1 MQTNAPAIN
10 DISFLIRHI
19 IGYENLNALEGYT
32 DVTSDM
38 VDVMLTESGKI
49 SSEVLAP
56 LNKIGDNHGCTF
68 ENGVVRTPPGF
79 KEAYEQVNS
88 GGWFSLNSDTD
99 YGGQGLP
106 LTLSTA
112 VQEIF
117 DSSNMAFGL
126 IPLLSNSAVE
136 LLSAH
141 ASDSQKDIYLP
152 NIISGK
158 WATTMN
164 LTEPHAG
171 SDVGAL
177 RTKAV
182 KAGNHYKITGEKVYI
197 TGGEHD
203 FTENIIH
210 LVLARTPGAPQGNK
224 GISLFIVPKFLINE
238 DSTIGQKNDLRCVS
252 IEQKLGIHASPTCV
266 MAYGDNGGAIGYL
279 VGKENEGLACMFTM
293 MNMAR
298 ICVGVQGVGIAQGAY
313 NQAKDYANNRVQGTR
328 ADAKGK
334 KRPAMIIEHP
344 DVKRMLMDMKSKTE
358 SIRALALYTSYCF
371 DVSKR
376 HPISEKRVKFSER
389 VSLLTPIVKAWAT
402 DKAIKIADI
411 GIQIHGGMGYIE
423 ESGASQYWRDAR
435 ITPIYEGTNGIQAID
450 LVNRK
455 IVRDDGKS
463 LFLLIEEI
471 EENLYN
477 FSNLENNKFSDLGEL
492 VHESVNTLSRSTVFL
507 LNQAGIDPDLVES
520 AARVFLDI
528 LGNTVCAWLMLLQ
541 AGSCEKLLIAKN
553 LDPLF
558 LESKIKTVKHFL
570 KWQLPEVLALEK
582 ILLEGQNDLSLVS
595 KEDFDV

>member
-1 MQTNAPAIN
+1 MQTNAPAIS

-19 IGYENLNALEGYT
+19 IGYENLNTLEGYT
-32 DVTSDM
+32 DINPDM
-38 VDVMLTESGKI
+38 VNDILEESSKI

-56 LNKIGDNHGCTF
+56 LNRIGDNHGCLF

-79 KEAYEQVNS
+79 KEAYEKVSS
-88 GGWFSLNSDTD
+88 GGWFSLNSGTNH
-99 YGGQGLP
+99 GGQDLP

-126 IPLLSNSAVE
+126 IPLLGNSAVE

-141 ASDSQKDIYLP
+141 ATDAQKDIYLP

-158 WATTMN
+158 WSTTMN

-182 KAGNHYKITGEKVYI
+182 KDGNHYKITGEKIYI

-203 FTENIIH
+203 YTENIIH
-210 LVLARTPGAPQGNK
+210 LVLARTPGAPLGNK
-224 GISLFIVPKFLINE
+224 GISLFIVPKFLIKE
-238 DSTIGQKNDLRCVS
+238 DSSIGEKNDLRCVS

-313 NQAKDYANNRVQGTR
+313 NQARNYANNRIQGTR
-328 ADAKGK
+328 TDAEGK
-334 KRPAMIIEHP
+334 KRPAIIIEHP
-344 DVKRMLMDMKSKTE
+344 DVRRMLMDMKSQTE

-371 DVSKR
+371 DVSKK
-376 HPISEKRVKFSER
+376 HSSSEERAKFFER

-402 DKAIKIADI
+402 DKAINIADI

-423 ESGASQYWRDAR
+423 ESGAGQYWRDAR

-455 IVRDDGKS
+455 IVRDEGKS

-471 EENLYN
+471 EANL
-477 FSNLENNKFSDLGEL
+477 SNYSNSGKTKFSDLSEI
-492 VHESVNTLSRSTVFL
+492 VRESVSTLSRSTVFL
-507 LNQAGIDPDLVES
+507 LNQASINSDLVES
-520 AARVFLDI
+520 AAKIFLDI
-528 LGNTVCAWLMLLQ
+528 FGNTVCAWLMLLQ
-541 AGSCEKLLIAKN
+541 AKSCEELLTEKSQ
-553 LDPLF
+553 DPMF

-570 KWQLPEVLALEK
+570 KWQLPEILALEK
-582 ILLEGQNDLSLVS
+582 ILLDGQEDLSLVS

>member
-182 KAGNHYKITGEKVYI
+182 KAGNHYKITGEKV
-197 TGGEHD
+197 
-203 FTENIIH
+203 
-210 LVLARTPGAPQGNK
+210 
-224 GISLFIVPKFLINE
+224 S
-238 DSTIGQKNDLRCVS
+238 
-252 IEQKLGIHASPTCV
+252 
-266 MAYGDNGGAIGYL
+266 M
-279 VGKENEGLACMFTM
+279 VGM
-293 MNMAR
+293 R
-298 ICVGVQGVGIAQGAY
+298 
-313 NQAKDYANNRVQGTR
+313 
-328 ADAKGK
+328 
-334 KRPAMIIEHP
+334 
-344 DVKRMLMDMKSKTE
+344 
-358 SIRALALYTSYCF
+358 
-371 DVSKR
+371 
-376 HPISEKRVKFSER
+376 
-389 VSLLTPIVKAWAT
+389 
-402 DKAIKIADI
+402 
-411 GIQIHGGMGYIE
+411 
-423 ESGASQYWRDAR
+423 
-435 ITPIYEGTNGIQAID
+435 
-450 LVNRK
+450 
-455 IVRDDGKS
+455 
-463 LFLLIEEI
+463 
-471 EENLYN
+471 
-477 FSNLENNKFSDLGEL
+477 
-492 VHESVNTLSRSTVFL
+492 
-507 LNQAGIDPDLVES
+507 
-520 AARVFLDI
+520 
-528 LGNTVCAWLMLLQ
+528 
-541 AGSCEKLLIAKN
+541 
-553 LDPLF
+553 
-558 LESKIKTVKHFL
+558 
-570 KWQLPEVLALEK
+570 
-582 ILLEGQNDLSLVS
+582 
-595 KEDFDV
+595 

>member
-1 MQTNAPAIN
+1 
-10 DISFLIRHI
+10 
-19 IGYENLNALEGYT
+19 
-32 DVTSDM
+32 
-38 VDVMLTESGKI
+38 
-49 SSEVLAP
+49 
-56 LNKIGDNHGCTF
+56 
-68 ENGVVRTPPGF
+68 
-79 KEAYEQVNS
+79 
-88 GGWFSLNSDTD
+88 
-99 YGGQGLP
+99 
-106 LTLSTA
+106 
-112 VQEIF
+112 
-117 DSSNMAFGL
+117 
-126 IPLLSNSAVE
+126 
-136 LLSAH
+136 
-141 ASDSQKDIYLP
+141 
-152 NIISGK
+152 
-158 WATTMN
+158 
-164 LTEPHAG
+164 
-171 SDVGAL
+171 
-177 RTKAV
+177 
-182 KAGNHYKITGEKVYI
+182 
-197 TGGEHD
+197 
-203 FTENIIH
+203 
-210 LVLARTPGAPQGNK
+210 
-224 GISLFIVPKFLINE
+224 
-238 DSTIGQKNDLRCVS
+238 
-252 IEQKLGIHASPTCV
+252 
-266 MAYGDNGGAIGYL
+266 
-279 VGKENEGLACMFTM
+279 M

-298 ICVGVQGVGIAQGAY
+298 ICVGVQGVGIAKGAY

-492 VHESVNTLSRSTVFL
+492 VRESVNTLSRSTVFL
-507 LNQAGIDPDLVES
+507 INQAGIDPD
-520 AARVFLDI
+520 
-528 LGNTVCAWLMLLQ
+528 
-541 AGSCEKLLIAKN
+541 
-553 LDPLF
+553 
-558 LESKIKTVKHFL
+558 
-570 KWQLPEVLALEK
+570 
-582 ILLEGQNDLSLVS
+582 
-595 KEDFDV
+595 

>member
-88 GGWFSLNSDTD
+88 GGVFSLNSDTD

-210 LVLARTPGAPQGNK
+210 MVLARTPGAPQGNK

-313 NQAKDYANNRVQGTR
+313 NQARDYANNRVQGTR
-328 ADAKGK
+328 SDAKGK
-334 KRPAMIIEHP
+334 KRPAVIIEHP

-507 LNQAGIDPDLVES
+507 LNQADIDPD
-520 AARVFLDI
+520 
-528 LGNTVCAWLMLLQ
+528 
-541 AGSCEKLLIAKN
+541 
-553 LDPLF
+553 
-558 LESKIKTVKHFL
+558 
-570 KWQLPEVLALEK
+570 
-582 ILLEGQNDLSLVS
+582 
-595 KEDFDV
+595 